1 MKGIKKILF
10 TALVGIIGTSI
21 LTSPVFA
28 AAGGAGADSGGTGN
42 ITVNYHSLTQSDT
55 SIKNKVGPDGIIIDT
70 DVGYA
75 WDDLSFTYVQTIG
88 EGESTLTTDTGYSET
103 SAHFVSGSWYKG
115 SYSTLAELDNA
126 LNGAKDISL
135 PEISLIAA
143 STPGADVSVNEL
155 AKLPKI
161 VLHNYTAANVN
172 YAFGV
177 ASDDLTNFNNN
188 GMLTL
193 VNENREACEVEEA
206 TGVLEQ
212 SSTRTYGV
220 TPIGA
225 PATKDFSPF
234 NVNLTISIN

>member
-1 MKGIKKILF
+1 MKGMKKILF
-10 TALVGIIGTSI
+10 TALVGIMGASM

-28 AAGGAGADSGGTGN
+28 TAGGDGSDSGGTGN
-42 ITVNYHSLTQSDT
+42 ITVNYRSLTQGDS
-55 SIKNKVGPDGIIIDT
+55 SITNKVGPNNIIIDT

-103 SAHFVSGSWYKG
+103 SAHFISGTWYKG
-115 SYSTLAELDNA
+115 SYSTLTELESA
-126 LNGAKDISL
+126 LNGEKDISL
-135 PEISLIAA
+135 PEISLINA
-143 STPGADVSVNEL
+143 STPGADVTVNEF
-155 AKLPKI
+155 AQLPKI
-161 VLHNYTAANVN
+161 VLHNYTATNLN

-177 ASDDLTNFNNN
+177 DSDDLNSFNNN
-188 GMLTL
+188 GMLTF

-206 TGVLEQ
+206 NGVLGQ

-225 PATKDFSPF
+225 PANKNFSPF
-234 NVNLTISIN
+234 TVDLTISIN